1 MINENNQPSNRKRSP
16 IVIKRST
23 LIEMLILL
31 IAASILIM
39 VLLSF
44 NANAQELASAATA
57 ATKKDNITQLTISPC
72 QLITVF
78 Q

>member
-1 MINENNQPSNRKRSP
+1 M
-16 IVIKRST
+16 IKRAT

-39 VLLSF
+39 ALLSF
-44 NANAQELASAATA
+44 NVNAQELASAATA
-57 ATKKDNITQLTISPC
+57 ATKKDNITQLIIPPC
-72 QLITVF
+72 HLITVF